1 MIAIMHTLT
10 NEQKVAYEAQFSQDI
25 LVLDQEIEDEFPEVI
40 CLISTPKVSTEYLQ
54 HFPNLRLIF
63 TLSSGVNQ
71 MPFDY
76 LKQKN
81 ILLANSRGMHAEFMS
96 EHALAMI
103 LSHTRGLR
111 RAERSQMAHCWSHGE
126 MMLETVFG
134 RQLCIVGSGAV
145 GRTLASKAVAL
156 GMTVTGVSRTG
167 KMQKN
172 FKQMYKTT
180 ELHRAIAG
188 ADIVVLLTPLTPETF
203 HLFNHQTFNAMKTG
217 SYFINISRGE
227 TVDEAALLENLKNG
241 KLAFAGLDVFKHEPL
256 TFDSPFWD
264 LPNVLITPHRA
275 GDISDYLSRA
285 MAMFSDVF
293 SDFIQGKEIRNRVD
307 LDLRY

>member
-1 MIAIMHTLT
+1 MPNYIPHILT
-10 NEQKVAYEAQFSQDI
+10 NKLLSFTNNSPFIFSC
-25 LVLDQEIEDEFPEVI
+25 E
-40 CLISTPKVSTEYLQ
+40 
-54 HFPNLRLIF
+54 
-63 TLSSGVNQ
+63 
-71 MPFDY
+71 
-76 LKQKN
+76 
-81 ILLANSRGMHAEFMS
+81 
-96 EHALAMI
+96 
-103 LSHTRGLR
+103 TRV
-111 RAERSQMAHCWSHGE
+111 H
-126 MMLETVFG
+126 
-134 RQLCIVGSGAV
+134 
-145 GRTLASKAVAL
+145 
-156 GMTVTGVSRTG
+156 
-167 KMQKN
+167 
-172 FKQMYKTT
+172 
-180 ELHRAIAG
+180 
-188 ADIVVLLTPLTPETF
+188 F

-227 TVDEAALLENLKNG
+227 TVDEAALLENLING